1 MNRLVRIGTLLL
13 TAALLVVLVAVPA
26 FGHDEDTSGGT
37 ATTVA
42 EESGLTPAVPIPE
55 IPAEEIVPDWTYRY
69 LIPTGLALGAVIILL
84 TSIQYFT
91 SVVRKRYRIVEE

>member
-26 FGHDEDTSGGT
+26 FGQDEDTSGGT

-55 IPAEEIVPDWTYRY
+55 IPTEEIVPDWTYRY